1 MSPLLLSGRA
11 TTSHTRRLAE
21 LSEKQRGKLPL
32 PLASSSSIEELR
44 YERVLDSSIAGALT
58 GGLLSGGLRESHSVH
73 PASLA
78 ALRLFVSS
86 SKISP

>member
-1 MSPLLLSGRA
+1 VSPLLLSGRA

-78 ALRLFVSS
+78 ALRTLRLV
-86 SKISP
+86 IED